1 MNSTLPQLI
10 LLINL
15 ILLPDCVIKAQIN
28 YLTEHYTSENGLPQN
43 SIKYISQDSEGFVWL
58 ATEEGLTRFDG
69 HKFYI
74 FNRLNLATRNDR
86 VYYLDRIGK
95 DSKAP
100 ASGRNKSMFA
110 TLVGGAYIK
119 IQHGKATK
127 APKDSAIYKAKT
139 KLLTKDPEQFF
150 ETRGLPDVY
159 IYEDRVQY
167 QEYKITVDGTNG
179 TFYLCGN
186 KTFSYY
192 KNDQK
197 QYEKL
202 FEVNDMFKYFSF
214 HGKLYYY
221 NQNSASATIL
231 SNKKNVTSTFSGDIL
246 NAPGF
251 EKEKQ
256 KIKLYWNHISDQ
268 VFLYFKKELYIVD
281 QHSDGSMATRKLLD
295 GFDFDEPGIIRIHYD
310 TINKKLFLGSNTNGL
325 YVITLRQFQ
334 TLSLKGKERNVFY
347 GHIPFGA
354 NQILTADGLQV
365 GLDSLTGKVI
375 DKKLPVIQKANA
387 IDKRVIVRDKNGTIW
402 FKVNATLLQIN
413 PLGTKILFK
422 RTFNAHIRALHQV
435 KTGAFFVGLQNG
447 ELYQIDSGTTKRRL
461 HFIFKFSAKIAFTYL
476 ESLENGLILAGTNS
490 GMYIVNASIKSVRLL
505 KATKDLSIKSIHPQE
520 NDRVWITAQEKGLLL
535 MNRKLQ
541 ITSFPLD
548 KDGFLANAHCVI
560 RDGLGYLW
568 ITTNRGL
575 FQVAENDLLSYAA
588 LTSKATKVNNTELF
602 YAYHS
607 MDEGFRTNEFNGNCQ
622 SCAVKLSNGYLSLPS
637 LKGLVWFKP
646 ENIRQFHSERTIILD
661 RVTVNQTPLALDGDT
676 LHLPYNPENINLYFS
691 TVNWN
696 NIKNQKL
703 SYALL
708 NENSN
713 EKTVDWTPIN
723 NEDFVI
729 HYSTQASGNYTL
741 VIRKLNGYG
750 LNDYSLKKIYIL
762 IPPLWYETWW
772 ARLIFS
778 TALTLLVYLI
788 VNYRTRS
795 IQEKNEQLELLVK
808 ERTESLNYTVAELNQ
823 SKNEMS
829 DQLRLLSRIL
839 ASISHDIQSPLTYI
853 AFASSTIKKMTQ
865 NGELE
870 NVAKLGAI
878 ISDVSNR
885 MSFMLKDLLDYVKT
899 QIYGN
904 KIELRDLQL
913 ADIVTNKIAI
923 FNNTIIANDSVIYNE
938 VPSRLTV
945 VSDHQLLSIIIH
957 NLIDNA
963 AKYTRGGEIRVY
975 VLEANGQTELV
986 ISNSGAGLSP
996 SAISFLNND
1005 YKLGEDSAIDQKISG
1020 IGLFI
1025 VKEVAEIIGVD
1036 IRVTQ
1041 TDKTSFHLNF
1051 RPVIPFP

>member
-1 MNSTLPQLI
+1 MLLTSLIFLP
-10 LLINL
+10 N
-15 ILLPDCVIKAQIN
+15 CVIKAQID

-43 SIKYISQDSEGFVWL
+43 SIKYISQDSDGFVWL

-74 FNRLNLATRNDR
+74 FNRSNLAVRNDR

-95 DSKAP
+95 DPGAP

-110 TLVGGAYIK
+110 NLVGGAYVK
-119 IQHGKATK
+119 IQNGKATT
-127 APKDSAIYKAKT
+127 ASKDSAIYSLKT

-159 IYEDRVQY
+159 IYEYRVQY

-192 KNDQK
+192 KNDRK
-197 QYEKL
+197 QYEKR
-202 FEVNDMFKYFSF
+202 FEVNDMFKYFSL

-221 NQNSASATIL
+221 NQNSATVTIL
-231 SNKKNVTSTFSGDIL
+231 SNKKNVTSALSGDIL

-251 EKEKQ
+251 KKEKQ

-268 VFLYFKKELYIVD
+268 VFLYFKKKLYILD
-281 QHSDGSMATRKLLD
+281 QHPDGSMSTRKLLD
-295 GFDFDEPGIIRIHYD
+295 GFNFDEPGILRIHYD
-310 TINKKLFLGSNTNGL
+310 TINKKIFLGSNTNGL

-334 TLSLKGKERNVFY
+334 TVSLKGKERNVFY
-347 GHIPFGA
+347 GHIPVAA
-354 NQILTADGLQV
+354 NQVLTADGLQV

-375 DKKLPVIQKANA
+375 DQNLPVIQKANA

-422 RTFNAHIRALHQV
+422 RTFNAHIRTLHQV
-435 KTGAFFVGLQNG
+435 KTGALFVGLQNG
-447 ELYQIDSGTTKRRL
+447 ELYQIDSGATKRPS
-461 HFIFKFSAKIAFTYL
+461 HFIFRFSTKIAFTYL

-490 GMYIVNASIKSVRLL
+490 GIYIVNPSIKSVRLL
-505 KATKDLSIKSIHPQE
+505 KATKDLSIKSIHPQGS
-520 NDRVWITAQEKGLLL
+520 DRVWITAQEKGLLL
-535 MNRKLQ
+535 MNKKLQ

-548 KDGFLANAHCVI
+548 KDGYLANAHCVI

-575 FQVAENDLLSYAA
+575 FQIAENDLLSYAA
-588 LTSKATKVNNTELF
+588 LTSKTTKKVSNTELF
-602 YAYHS
+602 YIYHS
-607 MDEGFRTNEFNGNCQ
+607 MDEGFAINEFNGNCQ

-646 ENIRQFHSERTIILD
+646 ENIRRFHSEKTIILD
-661 RVTVNQTPLALDGDT
+661 RVTVNQTPLAVDGDT
-676 LHLPYNPENINLYFS
+676 LHLPYNPKNINLYFS
-691 TVNWN
+691 TANWS

-708 NENSN
+708 DENSDN
-713 EKTVDWTPIN
+713 KTADWIPIN

-729 HYSTQASGNYTL
+729 RYSTQASGNYTL

-750 LNDYSLKKIYIL
+750 LNDYSLKKIYII

-778 TALTLLVYLI
+778 AALTFCIYLI

-795 IQEKNEQLELLVK
+795 IQKKNEQLELLVK
-808 ERTESLNYTVAELNQ
+808 ERTESLNYTVAELKQ

-829 DQLRLLSRIL
+829 DQLRLLSRLL

-853 AFASSTIKKMTQ
+853 AFASSTIKKLTQ

-870 NVAKLGAI
+870 NVTKLGDI

-885 MSFMLKDLLDYVKT
+885 MASMLKDLLDYVKT
-899 QIYGN
+899 QVYGN

-913 ADIVTNKIAI
+913 ADIVTDKIAI
-923 FNNTIIANDSVIYNE
+923 FNNTIVANDSVIYNE
-938 VPSRLTV
+938 VPSSLTV
-945 VSDHQLLSIIIH
+945 ISDHQLLSIIVH

-963 AKYTRGGEIRVY
+963 AKYTRSGEIRVY
-975 VLEANGQTELV
+975 VSEENAKTALV

-996 SAISFLNND
+996 SVISFLNND
-1005 YKLGEDSAIDQKISG
+1005 YKLGEDSAIDRKISG

-1025 VKEVAEIIGVD
+1025 VKEVAGIIGVD
-1036 IRVTQ
+1036 IKVTQ
-1041 TDKTSFHLNF
+1041 TDKTSFHLYF
-1051 RPVIPFP
+1051 